1 MKSKQLTQ
9 RAFAYCE
16 SVTRAHARSFFFAA
30 RFLPAAKR
38 RAIYPIYA
46 FCRHVDDAV
55 DEAGEASAESMRR
68 VVEVWESR
76 LRDVFGNKAEI
87 NSEGATDQDLVFIAW
102 QDLLGRYRFD
112 IEIPLDLVKGIV
124 QDTEKNRFQSFDE
137 LYVYCYRVASTVGL
151 MSAEILGYSDSVAL
165 ENAEALGIAMQ
176 LTNIL
181 RDVREDAERDR
192 IYLPREDLDRFG
204 VTEEQIREG
213 RFDRNFRDLMKFEVE
228 RAREYYRK
236 GNDGIRF
243 LERDTR
249 LTVDLASTVYSKILD
264 VIESMD
270 YNIFNRRAA
279 TSLSAKLR
287 CIPGAMKRQF
297 WTQRSK

>member
-151 MSAEILGYSDSVAL
+151 MSAEILGYSDPVAL